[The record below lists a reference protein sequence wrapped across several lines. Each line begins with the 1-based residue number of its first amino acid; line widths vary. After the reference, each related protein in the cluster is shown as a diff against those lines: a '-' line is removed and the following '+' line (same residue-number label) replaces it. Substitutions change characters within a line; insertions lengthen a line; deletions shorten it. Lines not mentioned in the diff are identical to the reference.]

1 MVIDLELAW
10 FLGAAGLLIGA
21 PVGFVLGRGRVGLT
35 VSIVVA
41 VGVGVVAGIGVDLIL
56 IHDVLSSDSSTAAV
70 GLIALPIPL
79 ILNPA
84 GALLSALPVRG
95 LALPA
100 PPVPSVQ
107 TFDLTT
113 GRPDSGYDGQTDR
126 PILGTDRIRV
136 AGCALLSP

>member
-95 LALPA
+95 LALPGA
-100 PPVPSVQ
+100 AGAECSDV
-107 TFDLTT
+107 
-113 GRPDSGYDGQTDR
+113 RPHDGSADSGVRQADR
-126 PILGTDRIRV
+126 S
-136 AGCALLSP
+136 AHS